1 DDRAADAGQ
10 QIGGPA
16 GRFDERLPLGRC
28 QLPVGV
34 ECAVDDPAGDDEEH
48 GHDHRQDLVER
59 LGAGSRCVVE
69 NGSECTHRATSY
81 RLLSR
86 PKNRPV
92 GRVRM
97 TNPSAKMPPTTK
109 MAASFSIIVFISS
122 EASDTPMTEAIVEF
136 LVNAMSTE
144 PSGAMTARN
153 ACGRTIRRRFWLK
166 VRPSERPASD
176 CPSETVLMPERS
188 DSHTNA

>member
-1 DDRAADAGQ
+1 R
-10 QIGGPA
+10 
-16 GRFDERLPLGRC
+16 
-28 QLPVGV
+28 QLSVGV
-34 ECAVDDPAGDDEEH
+34 ERAVDDPADQDEERD
-48 GHDHRQDLVER
+48 HDHRQDPVER
-59 LGAGSRCVVE
+59 LGAGPGCVVE
-69 NGSECTHRATSY
+69 NGSVCTHRATSY

-86 PKNRPV
+86 PKSRPV

-144 PSGAMTARN
+144 PSGAMTARK
-153 ACGRTIRRRFWLK
+153 AWGRTIRRR
-166 VRPSERPASD
+166 
-176 CPSETVLMPERS
+176 
-188 DSHTNA
+188 